1 MQIII
6 VLILFFIL
14 LLGLQIFLANFN
26 NYEGFEN
33 NNNTEFQPYNLNDPN
48 NVLILAKQNAG
59 NIDFLKQQVDT
70 LNKMK
75 VTIDDLTNRVVNLE
89 QNVVD
94 LMQQQKDYANEL
106 TGGEELE
113 VTGV

>member
-1 MQIII
+1 MRLVIKFM
-6 VLILFFIL
+6 ILFFSL
-14 LLGLQIFLANFN
+14 LLLLQIFLAFS

-33 NNNTEFQPYNLNDPN
+33 NNEFQPYDMNDPN

-59 NIDFLKQQVDT
+59 NINFLKQQVDA

-75 VTIDDLTNRVVNLE
+75 ITVDDLSTRVTNLE

-106 TGGEELE
+106 TGGEE
-113 VTGV
+113 VDITGV

>member
-1 MQIII
+1 MRLVIKFI
-6 VLILFFIL
+6 ILFFSL
-14 LLGLQIFLANFN
+14 LLLLQIFLAFS

-33 NNNTEFQPYNLNDPN
+33 NNGFQPYNMSDPN

-59 NIDFLKQQVDT
+59 NINFLKQQVDS

-75 VTIDDLTNRVVNLE
+75 PTMDDLSIRVTDLE
-89 QNVVD
+89 KSVID

-106 TGGEELE
+106 TGGKEANI
-113 VTGV
+113 TGV

>member
-1 MQIII
+1 MRLVIKFI
-6 VLILFFIL
+6 ILFFTL
-14 LLGLQIFLANFN
+14 LLLIQIFLAFST

-33 NNNTEFQPYNLNDPN
+33 NNGFQPYNMSDPN

-59 NIDFLKQQVDT
+59 NINFLKQQVDS

-75 VTIDDLTNRVVNLE
+75 TTIDDLSIRVTDLE
-89 QNVVD
+89 KSVID

-106 TGGEELE
+106 TGGKEANI
-113 VTGV
+113 TGV